1 MPSTDALERL
11 ADAGALA
18 TPSARKR
25 MLVIVNPYAT
35 TVSDRLRTLVLY
47 ALRGRYEVEA
57 VDTQGRGHATELCR
71 EAAHEGYD
79 VVTCFGGDGTV
90 SEAANGLAG
99 SPTPLT
105 CLPGG
110 ATNVLCR
117 MLGIPGDVVDA
128 TEHLLGLADAWR
140 PRTIDL
146 GEVNGRLFTF
156 ASGVGL
162 DASVVRRVDAN
173 PERKERMRR
182 WYFASSAISTFLR
195 EYVVHPPV
203 LEIDVGGRTLPGA
216 TVIVQNGDPLTY
228 FGQRALH
235 VAEGIALDDG
245 TLAGAVLRRTSPLE
259 VVTIG
264 ARLLGSRPVLGHRQ
278 VTGFTGADGLR
289 CRVLD
294 GRPVPVEADG
304 DHLGDEL
311 DVTYAVRPAAL
322 TVLA

>member
-1 MPSTDALERL
+1 MPTDALERL
-11 ADAGALA
+11 ADAGALT

-57 VDTQGRGHATELCR
+57 VDTQARGHATELCR

-128 TEHLLGLADAWR
+128 TEHLLRLADAWR
-140 PRTIDL
+140 PRPIDL

-173 PERKERMRR
+173 PRRKERLRR
-182 WYFASSAISTFLR
+182 WYFASSAVGTFLR
-195 EYVVHPPV
+195 EYVVHPPA
-203 LEIDVGGRTLPGA
+203 LEVVVGGERVPGA
-216 TVIVQNGDPLTY
+216 TLIVQNGDPLTY
-228 FGQRALH
+228 FGTRALR

-245 TLAGAVLRRTSPLE
+245 TIAGAVLRRTSPME

-264 ARLLGSRPVLGHRQ
+264 ARLLGHRSVLGHRE
-278 VTGFTGADGLR
+278 VHGFNGATEVR
-289 CRVLD
+289 CRVVD

-311 DVTYAVRPAAL
+311 DVRYAVRPAAL
-322 TVLA
+322 SVVA

>member
-57 VDTQGRGHATELCR
+57 VDTQARGHATELCR

-182 WYFASSAISTFLR
+182 WYFASSAIRTFLS
-195 EYVVHPPV
+195 EYVVHPPA
-203 LEIDVGGRTLPGA
+203 LEIEVGGTRLPGA
-216 TVIVQNGDPLTY
+216 TLIVQNGDPLTY
-228 FGQRALH
+228 FGRRALH

-264 ARLLGSRPVLGHRQ
+264 ARLLGSRPVLGHPE
-278 VTGFTGADGLR
+278 VTGFNGAGEVR

-311 DVTYAVRPAAL
+311 DVRYAVRAGAL
-322 TVLA
+322 NVVA

>member
-1 MPSTDALERL
+1 VTTPDALERL
-11 ADAGALA
+11 ADAGALT

-35 TVSDRLRTLVLY
+35 TVSDRLRTLVVY

-128 TEHLLGLADAWR
+128 TEHLLRLADTFA
-140 PRTIDL
+140 PRRIDL

-182 WYFASSAISTFLR
+182 WYFASSAVTTFLR
-195 EYVVHPPV
+195 EYVVHPPK
-203 LEIDVGGRTLPGA
+203 LEICLGGEVLPGA
-216 TVIVQNGDPLTY
+216 TVVVQNGDPLTY
-228 FGQRALH
+228 FGRRAVR

-245 TLAGAVLRRTSPLE
+245 TLAGAVLRRTSPAE

-264 ARLLGSRPVLGHRQ
+264 ARLLGGGSVLAHRH
-278 VTGFTGADGLR
+278 VRGFSGVDGLV
-289 CRVLD
+289 CRAVD
-294 GRPVPVEADG
+294 GRPAPVEADG

-311 DVTYAVRPAAL
+311 EVRYAVRPGAL
-322 TVLA
+322 TVVS

>member
-1 MPSTDALERL
+1 MPLTDALERL

-18 TPSARKR
+18 APSARKR

-35 TVSDRLRTLVLY
+35 TVSERLRTLVVY
-47 ALRGRYEVEA
+47 ALQGRYDVDA
-57 VDTQGRGHATELCR
+57 VDTHGPGHATELCR

-99 SPTPLT
+99 SSTPLT

-117 MLGIPGDVVDA
+117 MLGIPDDVVDA
-128 TEHLLGLADAWR
+128 TEHLLRVADSWL
-140 PRTIDL
+140 PRRIDL

-162 DASVVRRVDAN
+162 DASVVRSVNAN
-173 PERKERMRR
+173 PKRKERLRR
-182 WYFASSAISTFLR
+182 WYFASSAVSSFLR
-195 EYVVHPPV
+195 EYVVHPPK
-203 LEIDVGGRTLPGA
+203 LEVQVGAARIPGA
-216 TVIVQNGDPLTY
+216 TLVVQNGDPLTF
-228 FGQRALH
+228 FGPRPIR

-245 TLAGAVLRRTSPLE
+245 TLAGAVLRRTTPLE

-264 ARLLGSRPVLGHRQ
+264 ARLLGGRSVLAHPN
-278 VTGFTGADGLR
+278 VSGFAGAAELR

-294 GRPVPVEADG
+294 GRPVPLEADG

-311 DVTYAVRPAAL
+311 DVRYAVRPGAL
-322 TVLA
+322 TVVS